1 VNERDMYKVMMWAGA
16 VLAILSA
23 ATTIVLLALAF
34 SEGWSLLI
42 PAILLGLIGVGSGGV
57 AAHFGQRV
65 SGQRKV
71 FSNEIEQE
79 VLNRKQ
85 RRDLKVARGDLV
97 MQRALIEIQNEQD
110 NIVHRQIE
118 AANDPAKPPH
128 KTRFGD
134 DDPYVEELPRTSRS
148 RGRDWER

>member
-16 VLAILSA
+16 VLAIISA
-23 ATTIVLLALAF
+23 LIAVVLLAAAF

-42 PAILLGLIGVGSGGV
+42 PAILLGAIAVGSGGV
-57 AAHFGQRV
+57 AATFGQKV

-79 VLNRKQ
+79 VLTRKQ
-85 RRDLKVARGDLV
+85 RRNLKVARGDLV

-134 DDPYVEELPRTSRS
+134 DDPYVEELPRSSRT
-148 RGRDWER
+148 RGSEWGH